1 MSLCQDP
8 VKHLVSGEVVKRR
21 RVFQHL
27 RDVEEL
33 RFDFVLLDHLM
44 F

>member
-1 MSLCQDP
+1 MP
-8 VKHLVSGEVVKRR
+8 GPGEASGEAKAGF
-21 RVFQHL
+21 FQHL

-33 RFDFVLLDHLM
+33 RFDFVPLDHLM